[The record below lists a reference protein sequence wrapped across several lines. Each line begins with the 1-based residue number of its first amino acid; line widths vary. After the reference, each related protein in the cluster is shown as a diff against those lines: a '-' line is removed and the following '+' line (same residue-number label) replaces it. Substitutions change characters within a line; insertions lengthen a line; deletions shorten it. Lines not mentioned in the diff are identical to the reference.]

1 MRGYVVA
8 GIGTDVGKTVVSAIL
23 VEKLRA
29 DYWKPVQAGDLDSSD
44 TLRVGQL
51 TTHGGVLH
59 PEAWRL
65 NTAMSPH
72 AAAEID
78 GVRIRRTSL
87 ELPQN
92 DSLPGA
98 HPNTPLI
105 VELAGG
111 LMVPLDNRPGQGLCN
126 IDLLKDWGLPVV
138 LVANFYLGSINHT
151 LLSVDALQN
160 RDIALAGLVFN
171 GDAVESSRSA
181 ILNLTGLP
189 VLLDLP
195 WTDRLDRIFISS
207 HAARLEL

>member
-8 GIGTDVGKTVVSAIL
+8 GIGTEVGKTVVSAIL

-29 DYWKPVQAGDLDSSD
+29 DYWKPVQAGNLDSSD
-44 TLRVGQL
+44 TLRINQL
-51 TTHGGVLH
+51 TRHAGVLN

-78 GVRIRRTSL
+78 GVRIGRASL
-87 ELPQN
+87 ELPHTG
-92 DSLPGA
+92 SP
-98 HPNTPLI
+98 PNAPVSTPLI

-111 LMVPLDNRPGQGLCN
+111 LMVPLDSGPSDGLCN
-126 IDLLKDWGLPVV
+126 IDLLSEWGLPVV
-138 LVANFYLGSINHT
+138 LVANYYLGSINHT
-151 LLSVDALQN
+151 LLSVDAIRC
-160 RDIALAGLVFN
+160 RDITLAGLVFN

-181 ILNLTGLP
+181 ILNRTDLS

-195 WTDRLDRIFISS
+195 WTNRLDSTFISS
-207 HAARLEL
+207 QAARLEL

>member
-8 GIGTDVGKTVVSAIL
+8 GIGTEVGKTVVSAIL
-23 VEKLRA
+23 VEKLHA

-44 TLRVGQL
+44 TLRVRQL
-51 TTHGGVLH
+51 APRGGVLH

-65 NTAMSPH
+65 NTASSPH

-78 GVRIRRTSL
+78 GVRIRRASL

-92 DSLPGA
+92 SALPG
-98 HPNTPLI
+98 TPLI

-111 LMVPLDNRPGQGLCN
+111 LMVPLDSRPGHWLSN
-126 IDLLKDWGLPVV
+126 IDLLREWDLPVV
-138 LVANFYLGSINHT
+138 LVANYYLGSINHT
-151 LLSVDALQN
+151 LLSVDAMRT

-171 GDAVESSRSA
+171 GNAVKGSRSA

-195 WTDRLDRIFISS
+195 WADKVDRAFISS
-207 HAARLEL
+207 QAARLEL

>member
-8 GIGTDVGKTVVSAIL
+8 GISTEVGKTVVSAIL

-29 DYWKPVQAGDLDSSD
+29 DYWKPVQAGNLDSSD
-44 TLRVGQL
+44 TLRVNQL
-51 TTHGGVLH
+51 TRHAGVLN

-78 GVRIRRTSL
+78 GVRINRASL

-92 DSLPGA
+92 NTLPG
-98 HPNTPLI
+98 TSLI

-111 LMVPLDNRPGQGLCN
+111 LMVPLDSRPGHGLSN
-126 IDLLKDWGLPVV
+126 IDLLEEWGLPVV
-138 LVANFYLGSINHT
+138 LVANYYLGSINHT
-151 LLSVDALQN
+151 LLSVDAMRS
-160 RDIALAGLVFN
+160 RDISLAGLVFN
-171 GDAVESSRSA
+171 GDAVKGSRSA

-195 WTDRLDRIFISS
+195 WTDKVSPDFISAQ
-207 HAARLEL
+207 AARLEL

>member
-8 GIGTDVGKTVVSAIL
+8 GIGTEVGKTVVSAIL

-29 DYWKPVQAGDLDSSD
+29 DYWKPVQAGNLDSSD
-44 TLRVGQL
+44 TLRVNQL
-51 TTHGGVLH
+51 TRHAGVLN

-78 GVRIRRTSL
+78 GVRINRTSL

-92 DSLPGA
+92 STLPG
-98 HPNTPLI
+98 TPLI

-111 LMVPLDNRPGQGLCN
+111 LMVPLNHRPGVELCN
-126 IDLLKDWGLPVV
+126 IDLLREWGLPVV
-138 LVANFYLGSINHT
+138 LVANYYLGSINHT
-151 LLSVDALQN
+151 LLSVDALRS

-181 ILNLTGLP
+181 ILNQTGLS

-195 WTDRLDRIFISS
+195 WTDRLDSAFVSTQ
-207 HAARLEL
+207 AARLEL

>member
-1 MRGYVVA
+1 MRGYVIA
-8 GIGTDVGKTVVSAIL
+8 GISTEVGKTVVSAIL

-44 TLRVGQL
+44 TLRVEQL
-51 TTHGGVLH
+51 TQHRGVLH

-78 GVRIRRTSL
+78 GVRIKHESL
-87 ELPQN
+87 NLPLN
-92 DSLPGA
+92 GGLPV
-98 HPNTPLI
+98 TPII

-111 LMVPLDNRPGQGLCN
+111 LMVPLDSRPGHELCN
-126 IDLLKDWGLPVV
+126 IDLLREWGLPVI
-138 LVANFYLGSINHT
+138 LVANYYLGSINHT
-151 LLSVDALQN
+151 LLSVDAMRA
-160 RDIALAGLVFN
+160 RDISLAGLVFN
-171 GDAVESSRSA
+171 GDAVKDSRSA

-195 WTDRLDRIFISS
+195 WADKVDQAFISDQ
-207 HAARLEL
+207 AGRIEL

>member
-8 GIGTDVGKTVVSAIL
+8 GISTEVGKTIVSAIL

-44 TLRVGQL
+44 TLQVRQL
-51 TTHGGVLH
+51 AAHRGLLH
-59 PEAWRL
+59 PEACRL
-65 NTAMSPH
+65 NTAISPH

-87 ELPQN
+87 ELPHT
-92 DSLPGA
+92 S
-98 HPNTPLI
+98 TPLI

-111 LMVPLDNRPGQGLCN
+111 LMVPLDTRPGHGLSN
-126 IDLLKDWGLPVV
+126 IDLLEEWGLPVV
-138 LVANFYLGSINHT
+138 LVANYYLGSINHT
-151 LLSVDALQN
+151 LLSVDAMRS
-160 RDIALAGLVFN
+160 RDIALAGIVFN
-171 GDAVESSRSA
+171 GDAVQGSRSA

-195 WTDRLDRIFISS
+195 WADKVNSAFISD

>member
-8 GIGTDVGKTVVSAIL
+8 GIGTEVGKTVVSAIL

-29 DYWKPVQAGDLDSSD
+29 DYWKPVQAGELDFSD
-44 TLRVGQL
+44 TLRVRQL
-51 TTHGGVLH
+51 SRHGGVLH

-78 GVRIRRTSL
+78 GVRIGRASL

-92 DSLPGA
+92 GALPG
-98 HPNTPLI
+98 TPLI

-111 LMVPLDNRPGQGLCN
+111 LMVPLDNRPGRGFSN
-126 IDLLKDWGLPVV
+126 IDLLKEWGLPVV
-138 LVANFYLGSINHT
+138 LVANYYLGSINHT
-151 LLSVDALQN
+151 LLSVDALRT
-160 RDIALAGLVFN
+160 RDLAVAGLVFN
-171 GDAVESSRSA
+171 GEAAKGSRSA
-181 ILNLTGLP
+181 ILNLTGLT

-195 WTDRLDRIFISS
+195 WADKVDKAFIATQ
-207 HAARLEL
+207 AARLEL